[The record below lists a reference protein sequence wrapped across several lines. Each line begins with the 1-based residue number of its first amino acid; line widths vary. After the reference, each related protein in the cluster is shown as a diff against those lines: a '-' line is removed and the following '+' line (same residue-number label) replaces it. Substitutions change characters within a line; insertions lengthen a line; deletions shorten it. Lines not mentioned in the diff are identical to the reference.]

1 MKAFVNATMP
11 HLGNGVIA
19 ALLCSVLLAGCGSA
33 AKIPAGGKKPAA
45 SSQAKPAAPTP
56 DKGDPQARLNA
67 GLDLMK
73 SGDIQEAEK
82 AFVELTKDFPE
93 FGGPWTN
100 LGILY
105 AKSKRR
111 DQALSAFTRASQ
123 LNANNA
129 VAFNWLGILSRE
141 GGDYARA
148 RQSYERAL
156 QITPND
162 ALTRLNYGILLDQY
176 LKQPQA
182 ALEQYK
188 QYLALAQKEDLRV
201 IAWIAQIE
209 AQIAAAQPAPAAAAP
224 AAGPATKP
232 AETK

>member
-1 MKAFVNATMP
+1 MV
-11 HLGNGVIA
+11 
-19 ALLCSVLLAGCGSA
+19 
-33 AKIPAGGKKPAA
+33 
-45 SSQAKPAAPTP
+45 
-56 DKGDPQARLNA
+56 RL
-67 GLDLMK
+67 
-73 SGDIQEAEK
+73 
-82 AFVELTKDFPE
+82 DFPE

-209 AQIAAAQPAPAAAAP
+209 AQIAAAQPAPAAPAAP
-224 AAGPATKP
+224 AASPAAKP
-232 AETK
+232 AEKK